1 MKSERWSTHNE
12 IRKVLTPD
20 HIKDQG
26 GPILEYR
33 NGRHW
38 KYTGEGHSIIVGS
51 TGSGKS
57 RRCSIPMVMSMLMA
71 KESLVCADPKGELF
85 TNVAHL
91 LTEDYKVVVLDFRHI
106 LDSAACN
113 ILAPIVHLYKT
124 GREEDKQAAMEMLDH
139 VASALY
145 PLKGKADPFWE
156 QSARSVFIG
165 AVRALMDHAAPEAV
179 TIANVFKFLTKGDE
193 RFGGLNNS
201 YLKEFINGMPDDSTA
216 AMELHSYA
224 HTAEDTRGGIRSTFL
239 QGLTPYIRSDG
250 VISMM
255 SGDDLK
261 IHELDGETPTAVFII
276 LPDESPTYDGICGI
290 IVNELLTHY
299 VRMAHDRYN
308 GRLPRRLNL
317 VLEEF
322 GNIGHAIP
330 NLPHLMAAG
339 RSRNVRCHIILQTFA
354 QLVDIYGPAKA
365 TSVREN
371 AGVMIAYRS
380 THWESLS
387 ELSRLCGEREVE
399 RNGHFIKEPLI
410 TPADLSAMQVGQ
422 ALVMITGGLKWVS
435 SLADFSELFPS
446 TIDGAKVPQR
456 PPRPTRKPPVHF
468 DIQKYVKDAKQ
479 RKMDEMMNRY
489 PDPFSAMAQ
498 APVATPKPEPFF
510 DIDKLVA
517 KIDAKIAEL
526 EEDEKH
532 TDQEATG
539 SYSVTL
545 VDCVSKLGIIKVLR
559 QAMSLSLKEAKDIV
573 DDLPFKK
580 TFASRQEAQ
589 NFANKLTEASGLVVT
604 EGL

>member
-71 KESLVCADPKGELF
+71 KESLVCADPKGELYS
-85 TNVAHL
+85 NAAPL

-145 PLKGKADPFWE
+145 PLTGKDPFWE
-156 QSARSVFIG
+156 TSAHSVFCG
-165 AVRALMDHAAPEAV
+165 AVCALMDHADPEAV
-179 TIANVFKFLTKGDE
+179 TIKNVFQLVSKGDE
-193 RFGGLNNS
+193 RFGPPNNS
-201 YLKEFINGMPDDSTA
+201 YLKELLNLMPNDSTA

-422 ALVMITGGLKWVS
+422 ALVMITGGLKWVTW
-435 SLADFSELFPS
+435 LADFSELFPS

-456 PPRPTRKPPVHF
+456 PPRSTRKPPVHF
-468 DIQKYVKDAKQ
+468 DIQKYVKDVKQ
-479 RKMDEMMNRY
+479 RKMDDMMNRH

-526 EEDEKH
+526 EEEKAGEQ
-532 TDQEATG
+532 DQTG
-539 SYSVTL
+539 HFTVTL
-545 VDCVSKLGIIKVLR
+545 VSCVSKLSVMKILR
-559 QAMSLSLKEAKDIV
+559 NHMPLSLREAKDIV

-580 TFASRQEAQ
+580 TFTSLKEAKAFASE
-589 NFANKLTEASGLVVT
+589 LTEATGTVTT
-604 EGL
+604 EGF

>member
-71 KESLVCADPKGELF
+71 KESLVCADPKGELY

-139 VASALY
+139 VAGALY
-145 PLKGKADPFWE
+145 PLRGKDPFWE
-156 QSARSVFIG
+156 TSAQTMFSG
-165 AVRALMDHAAPEAV
+165 AVRALMDHADPEAV
-179 TIANVFKFLTKGDE
+179 TIKNAFLLVTKGDE
-193 RFGGLNNS
+193 RFGPPNNT
-201 YLKEFINGMPDDSTA
+201 YMKEFINLMPDDSTA

-250 VISMM
+250 IISMM

-399 RNGHFIKEPLI
+399 RNGHFIKEHLI

-422 ALVMITGGLKWVS
+422 ALVMITGAIKFIG
-435 SLADFSELFPS
+435 SLPDFTEVFPVN
-446 TIDGAKVPQR
+446 GAKTPKR
-456 PPRPTRKPPVHF
+456 LPRSTRKPPVHF

-479 RKMDEMMNRY
+479 RKMDEMMNRH

-498 APVATPKPEPFF
+498 APVVTPKPEPFF

-526 EEDEKH
+526 EEEEN
-532 TDQEATG
+532 TGEQDQTG
-539 SYSVTL
+539 HFTVTL
-545 VDCVSKLGIIKVLR
+545 VSCLSKLGAIKVLR
-559 QAMSLSLKEAKDIV
+559 NAMPLSLRDAKDIV
-573 DDLPFKK
+573 DNLPFKK
-580 TFASRQEAQ
+580 TFTSLKEAKAFASD
-589 NFANKLTEASGLVVT
+589 LTEATGTVTT
-604 EGL
+604 EGF

>member
-38 KYTGEGHSIIVGS
+38 KYTSEGHSIIVGS

-57 RRCSIPMVMSMLMA
+57 RRCSIPMVMSMLKA
-71 KESLVCADPKGELF
+71 KESVICADSKNEIYA
-85 TNVAHL
+85 NVLHL

-106 LDSAACN
+106 LDSAASN
-113 ILAPIVHLYKT
+113 ILALIGHLYKT

-145 PLKGKADPFWE
+145 PLRGKDPFWE
-156 QSARSVFIG
+156 TSAQSVFCG

-179 TIANVFKFLTKGDE
+179 TIANVFKFVTKGDE
-193 RFGGLNNS
+193 RFGPPNNT
-201 YLKEFINGMPDDSTA
+201 YLKEFINLMPDDSTA

-224 HTAEDTRGGIRSTFL
+224 HTAEETRAGIRSTFL

-250 VISMM
+250 IISMM
-255 SGDDLK
+255 SSDDLK
-261 IHELDGETPTAVFII
+261 IHELDGETPTAIFINV
-276 LPDESPTYDGICGI
+276 PDESPTYDGICGI
-290 IVNELLTHY
+290 IANELLTHY

-308 GRLPRRLNL
+308 GRLPRRLNV

-339 RSRNVRCHIILQTFA
+339 RSRNVRCHIILQTIA

-371 AGVMIAYRS
+371 ASVMIAYRS
-380 THWESLS
+380 THWDSLN

-399 RNGHFIKEPLI
+399 RNGHFLREPLI
-410 TPADLSAMQVGQ
+410 TPADLSAMQIGQ
-422 ALVMITGGLKWVS
+422 ALVTITGGIKFITWLP
-435 SLADFSELFPS
+435 DFTEVFPV
-446 TIDGAKVPQR
+446 DGAKAPKR
-456 PPRPTRKPPVHF
+456 LPRSTRKPPTHF

-479 RKMDEMMNRY
+479 RKMDEMMNRH
-489 PDPFSAMAQ
+489 PDPFSAMVQ
-498 APVATPKPEPFF
+498 APVATPKPESSF
-510 DIDKLVA
+510 DIDKLIA

-526 EEDEKH
+526 EEEEKAGEQ
-532 TDQEATG
+532 DQTG
-539 SYSVTL
+539 HFTVTL
-545 VDCVSKLGIIKVLR
+545 VSCLSKLGAIKVLR
-559 QAMSLSLKEAKDIV
+559 NAMPLSLRDAKDIV
-573 DDLPFKK
+573 DNLPFKK
-580 TFASRQEAQ
+580 TFTSLKEAKSFASE
-589 NFANKLTEASGLVVT
+589 LTEATGTVTT
-604 EGL
+604 EGF

>member
-12 IRKVLTPD
+12 IRKVLPPD

-71 KESLVCADPKGELF
+71 KESLVCADPKGEIYA
-85 TNVAHL
+85 NVAHL
-91 LTEDYKVVVLDFRHI
+91 LTDDYKVIVLDFRRI

-145 PLKGKADPFWE
+145 PIKGKDPFWE
-156 QSARSVFIG
+156 TSAQSVFIG
-165 AVRALMDHAAPEAV
+165 AVRALMDHTEPEAV
-179 TIANVFKFLTKGDE
+179 TIENVFKFLTKGDE
-193 RFGGLNNS
+193 RFGGPGNT
-201 YLKEFINGMPDDSTA
+201 YLKEFIELMPDDSTV

-224 HTAEDTRGGIRSTFL
+224 HTAEETRAGIRSTFL

-250 VISMM
+250 IISMM

-261 IHELDGETPTAVFII
+261 IHELDGETPTAIFINV
-276 LPDESPTYDGICGI
+276 PDESPTYDGICGI
-290 IVNELLTHY
+290 IANELLTHY

-308 GRLPRRLNL
+308 GRLPRRLNV

-339 RSRNVRCHIILQTFA
+339 RSRNVRCHIILQTIA

-371 AGVMIAYRS
+371 ASVMIAYRS
-380 THWESLS
+380 THWDSLN

-422 ALVMITGGLKWVS
+422 ALVIITGGLKFITW
-435 SLADFSELFPS
+435 LPDFTEVFPV
-446 TIDGAKVPQR
+446 DGAKAPKR
-456 PPRPTRKPPVHF
+456 LPRSTRKPPVHF
-468 DIQKYVKDAKQ
+468 DIQKYVKAAKQ
-479 RKMDEMMNRY
+479 QKMDDMMNRH

-498 APVATPKPEPFF
+498 APVATPKPESSF
-510 DIDKLVA
+510 DIDKLIA

-532 TDQEATG
+532 TDQEVTG

-604 EGL
+604 EGF